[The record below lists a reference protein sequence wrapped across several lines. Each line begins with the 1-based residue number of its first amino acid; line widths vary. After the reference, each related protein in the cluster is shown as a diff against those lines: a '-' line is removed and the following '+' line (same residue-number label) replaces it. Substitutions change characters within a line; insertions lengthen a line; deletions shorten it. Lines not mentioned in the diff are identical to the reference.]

1 MKRASLK
8 SIAVAAGV
16 SKTTA
21 SFVLNGKGDHHKINT
36 ATQQRILDEARQQ
49 NYQPSFLAQTLSSGK
64 TMSIGLLLPNTA
76 NNFVCHLLHH
86 LVTHFQSQNY
96 RLLPGMAQLPAVGE
110 RDIIDDFI
118 LRQTDAII
126 AVQPL
131 HEKEWASSLA
141 LLQIPLVLINN
152 EDGGVSPGTLNHDYV
167 QMVNLLIQHHFQHHK
182 KAIGFIGRER
192 TSHPKLEAYRTCY
205 IDRFDISS
213 SYHYLLKTSE
223 PVANALKALALQ
235 SVNAIVFES
244 PDMAQQALQY
254 LQSNHLSNM
263 EGMDFSCIGWDRDL
277 TFAQP
282 KVHGVDYAPSQLAA
296 KVSQILNAA
305 LKNPRDA
312 SHAPNET
319 LYQLFP
325 EKH

>member
-1 MKRASLK
+1 
-8 SIAVAAGV
+8 
-16 SKTTA
+16 
-21 SFVLNGKGDHHKINT
+21 
-36 ATQQRILDEARQQ
+36 
-49 NYQPSFLAQTLSSGK
+49 
-64 TMSIGLLLPNTA
+64 
-76 NNFVCHLLHH
+76 
-86 LVTHFQSQNY
+86 
-96 RLLPGMAQLPAVGE
+96 
-110 RDIIDDFI
+110 
-118 LRQTDAII
+118 
-126 AVQPL
+126 
-131 HEKEWASSLA
+131 
-141 LLQIPLVLINN
+141 
-152 EDGGVSPGTLNHDYV
+152 
-167 QMVNLLIQHHFQHHK
+167 
-182 KAIGFIGRER
+182 
-192 TSHPKLEAYRTCY
+192 
-205 IDRFDISS
+205 
-213 SYHYLLKTSE
+213 
-223 PVANALKALALQ
+223 VANALKALALQ

-296 KVSQILNAA
+296 KVSQILYAA